1 MEKVRKPRSDSKM
14 YQLPKN
20 VLDQINDML
29 LNENMKYSDIQ
40 HWLETKQGM
49 KVSLSSISNYAIK
62 IYKAA
67 QRVADDLERTK
78 YFIDFIGN
86 KSEVD
91 ASKAT
96 TTILKS
102 GLLQKIATAEEEFN
116 EMPIEKAGRLLVE
129 LNKAEIARERLE
141 LDYKRKME
149 LAFEA
154 FESNILEEARNYPE
168 IKEKFILL
176 LQELKSKIQ
185 LNEKEQ
191 EDLFMNILSSN
202 TSLQLLK
209 FPKT

>member
-67 QRVADDLERTK
+67 QRVAV
-78 YFIDFIGN
+78 DFIGN

-185 LNEKEQ
+185 LNEK
-191 EDLFMNILSSN
+191 
-202 TSLQLLK
+202 
-209 FPKT
+209 